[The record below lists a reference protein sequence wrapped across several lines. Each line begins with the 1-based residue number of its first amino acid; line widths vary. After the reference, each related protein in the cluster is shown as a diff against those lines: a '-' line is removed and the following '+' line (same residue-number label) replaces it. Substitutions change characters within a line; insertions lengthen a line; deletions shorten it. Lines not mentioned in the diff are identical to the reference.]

1 MDMIQEHKEEKRS
14 PLTLNKA
21 LGKDEFY
28 AKLWNSR
35 KKYPIFR
42 FKESG
47 WFWTYS
53 VRKVRE
59 DGSVVWQIKKLVSP
73 EKIIKVLSGR
83 TYVLSDREMKDDSK
97 FTDEKE

>member
-1 MDMIQEHKEEKRS
+1 MAQEEKKS
-14 PLTLNKA
+14 EPLSLKA
-21 LGKDEFY
+21 ALKKDEFY
-28 AKLWNSR
+28 AKMWNSK

-53 VRKVRE
+53 VRKVKD
-59 DGSVVWQIKKLVSP
+59 DGSAVWQIRKLVSP
-73 EKIIKVLSGR
+73 EKIIEVLAGR

>member
-1 MDMIQEHKEEKRS
+1 MAQEEKKS
-14 PLTLNKA
+14 EPLSLKA
-21 LGKDEFY
+21 ALKKDEFY
-28 AKLWNSR
+28 AKMWNSK

-53 VRKVRE
+53 VRKVKE

-73 EKIIKVLSGR
+73 EKIIEVLSGR
-83 TYVLSDREMKDDSK
+83 TYVLSDKEMSDDSK

>member
-14 PLTLNKA
+14 PLTLSKA

-28 AKLWNSR
+28 AKLWNSK

-53 VRKVRE
+53 LADKE
-59 DGSVVWQIKKLVSP
+59 IGK
-73 EKIIKVLSGR
+73 SGENNKGLIR
-83 TYVLSDREMKDDSK
+83 TDLRVKRQG
-97 FTDEKE
+97 DEG